1 MKRVYQLM
9 PYPWYKPEETER
21 WLEEKARNGLFL
33 SKGTVIRFFAAFERQ
48 EPKAVRY
55 RLAAPAGHSDG
66 SGTPSGEEVGIAQ
79 EMGWTYT
86 ARDGEFAVYRCD
98 DTEAPELNTDPE
110 VEAMSLKRIRRR
122 GMIGLFSS
130 IFWLVL
136 LAGLITVGRVW
147 LLLLMDRSGWMV
159 LSVSLMGLI
168 DLVVSAG
175 KTFRLWKLY
184 RRLKNGKPAKERS
197 RRTSRRPPR
206 RTPPVTAAQLGNIL
220 ALITAVGVMFNCL
233 GYFFTSKD
241 SGGIPISEYTDP
253 FPFPTMAEMGKE
265 GSFVQEDF
273 QSYNEVQEQEVP
285 LIGKTIHLSENGR
298 FETKDGRKIQ
308 GFWFIDYAQC
318 KNAWL
323 AREFAAECSAEAR
336 RQAKKSQS
344 DESIDLPSAESL
356 GLDSITGYPTELMGG
371 TTLIL
376 LRGDRAVQIR
386 FYQLSEDTLSVDEWA
401 KMFAN
406 ALNEE

>member
-1 MKRVYQLM
+1 
-9 PYPWYKPEETER
+9 
-21 WLEEKARNGLFL
+21 
-33 SKGTVIRFFAAFERQ
+33 
-48 EPKAVRY
+48 
-55 RLAAPAGHSDG
+55 
-66 SGTPSGEEVGIAQ
+66 
-79 EMGWTYT
+79 
-86 ARDGEFAVYRCD
+86 
-98 DTEAPELNTDPE
+98 
-110 VEAMSLKRIRRR
+110 
-122 GMIGLFSS
+122 
-130 IFWLVL
+130 
-136 LAGLITVGRVW
+136 
-147 LLLLMDRSGWMV
+147 MV
-159 LSVSLMGLI
+159 
-168 DLVVSAG
+168 
-175 KTFRLWKLY
+175 
-184 RRLKNGKPAKERS
+184 
-197 RRTSRRPPR
+197 
-206 RTPPVTAAQLGNIL
+206 
-220 ALITAVGVMFNCL
+220 NCI

-241 SGGIPISEYTDP
+241 SGGIPISENTDP

-285 LIGKTIHLSENGR
+285 LIGKTIRLSENGR

-323 AREFAAECSAEAR
+323 AREFAAECSAEAQ
-336 RQAKKSQS
+336 RQARKSQS
-344 DESIDLPSAESL
+344 GSIDLPSAESL
-356 GLDSITGYPTELMGG
+356 GLDSISGYPTELLDG

>member
-197 RRTSRRPPR
+197 RRTSRRAPR

-253 FPFPTMAEMGKE
+253 FPFPTMAEIGKE

-273 QSYNEVQEQEVP
+273 PSYNEVQEQEVP
-285 LIGKTIHLSENGR
+285 LIGKTIRLSENGR

-344 DESIDLPSAESL
+344 GESIDLPSAESL

-371 TTLIL
+371 TTLIMN
-376 LRGDRAVQIR
+376 RGDRAVQIR

-406 ALNEE
+406 ALAD

>member
-33 SKGTVIRFFAAFERQ
+33 SKGTVIRFFAVFERQ

-197 RRTSRRPPR
+197 RRTPRRP
-206 RTPPVTAAQLGNIL
+206 PPVTAAQLGNIL
-220 ALITAVGVMFNCL
+220 ALITAVGVIFNCL

-323 AREFAAECSAEAR
+323 AREFAAECSAEAQ
-336 RQAKKSQS
+336 RQAKKSQLG
-344 DESIDLPSAESL
+344 ESIDLPSAESL
-356 GLDSITGYPTELMGG
+356 GLDSIKGYPTELLDG

-406 ALNEE
+406 ALAD

>member
-159 LSVSLMGLI
+159 LSASLMGLI

-197 RRTSRRPPR
+197 RRTSRRAPR

-253 FPFPTMAEMGKE
+253 FPFPTMAEIGKE

-273 QSYNEVQEQEVP
+273 PSYNEVQEQEVP
-285 LIGKTIHLSENGR
+285 LIGKTIRLSENGR

-344 DESIDLPSAESL
+344 GESIDLSSAESL

-371 TTLIL
+371 TTLIMN
-376 LRGDRAVQIR
+376 RGDRAVQIR

-406 ALNEE
+406 ALAD

>member
-1 MKRVYQLM
+1 MKRVYTLM

-147 LLLLMDRSGWMV
+147 LLLLMDESGWMV
-159 LSVSLMGLI
+159 LSASLMGLI

-184 RRLKNGKPAKERS
+184 RRLKNGRPAKERS
-197 RRTSRRPPR
+197 LRTL
-206 RTPPVTAAQLGNIL
+206 PVTAAQLGNIL
-220 ALITAVGVMFNCL
+220 ALITAVGMMVNCI

-273 QSYNEVQEQEVP
+273 PSYNEVQEQEVP
-285 LIGKTIHLSENGR
+285 LIGKTIRLSENGR

-323 AREFAAECSAEAR
+323 AREFAAECSAEAQ
-336 RQAKKSQS
+336 RQARKSQS
-344 DESIDLPSAESL
+344 GSIDLPSAESL
-356 GLDSITGYPTELMGG
+356 GLDSIKGYPTELLDG

-376 LRGDRAVQIR
+376 LRGDRAIQIR

>member
-1 MKRVYQLM
+1 MKRVYKLM

-122 GMIGLFSS
+122 GMSGLFSS

-147 LLLLMDRSGWMV
+147 LLLLMDESGWMV
-159 LSVSLMGLI
+159 LSASLMGLI

-184 RRLKNGKPAKERS
+184 RRLKNGRPAKERS
-197 RRTSRRPPR
+197 LRTPR
-206 RTPPVTAAQLGNIL
+206 RTPRVTAAQLGNIL
-220 ALITAVGVMFNCL
+220 ALITAVGMMVNCIGMEPDGASLNIKREDEISHNLSCNL
-233 GYFFTSKD
+233 GILRWDGTDFSATLDIRYPLCTNEVEILGNITRTVSKYGVCVRQLGSHTPHHVPAD
-241 SGGIPISEYTDP
+241 HKIVRGLMQVYNELTGDDAKPLAIGGGTYSRMMPNTVAFGVV
-253 FPFPTMAEMGKE
+253 FPG
-265 GSFVQEDF
+265 QEDCCHIADE
-273 QSYNEVQEQEVP
+273 Y
-285 LIGKTIHLSENGR
+285 
-298 FETKDGRKIQ
+298 
-308 GFWFIDYAQC
+308 IDIERMMQATRIF
-318 KNAWL
+318 AHAIAEL
-323 AREFAAECSAEAR
+323 ASGNIA
-336 RQAKKSQS
+336 
-344 DESIDLPSAESL
+344 
-356 GLDSITGYPTELMGG
+356 
-371 TTLIL
+371 
-376 LRGDRAVQIR
+376 
-386 FYQLSEDTLSVDEWA
+386 
-401 KMFAN
+401 
-406 ALNEE
+406 

>member
-1 MKRVYQLM
+1 MKRVYKLT

-122 GMIGLFSS
+122 GMSGLFSS

-147 LLLLMDRSGWMV
+147 LLLLMDESGWMV
-159 LSVSLMGLI
+159 LSASLMGLI

-184 RRLKNGKPAKERS
+184 RRLKNGRPAKERS
-197 RRTSRRPPR
+197 LRTPR
-206 RTPPVTAAQLGNIL
+206 RTPRVTAAQLGNIL
-220 ALITAVGVMFNCL
+220 ALITAVGMMVNCI

-241 SGGIPISEYTDP
+241 SGGIPISEYTAP

-273 QSYNEVQEQEVP
+273 QSYNEVQEQEFP
-285 LIGKTIHLSENGR
+285 LIGKTIRLSENGR
-298 FETKDGRKIQ
+298 FEAKDGRKIQ

-323 AREFAAECSAEAR
+323 AREFAAECSAEAQ
-336 RQAKKSQS
+336 RQARKSQS
-344 DESIDLPSAESL
+344 GSIDLPSAELL
-356 GLDSITGYPTELMGG
+356 GLDSISGYPTELLDS

>member
-1 MKRVYQLM
+1 MKRVYKLM

-122 GMIGLFSS
+122 GMSGLFSS

-147 LLLLMDRSGWMV
+147 LLLLMDESGWMV
-159 LSVSLMGLI
+159 LSASLMGLI

-184 RRLKNGKPAKERS
+184 RRLKNGRPAKERS
-197 RRTSRRPPR
+197 LRTPR
-206 RTPPVTAAQLGNIL
+206 RTLPVTAAQLGNIL
-220 ALITAVGVMFNCL
+220 ALITAVGMMVNCI

-285 LIGKTIHLSENGR
+285 LTGKTIRLSENGR

-323 AREFAAECSAEAR
+323 AREFAAECSAEAQ
-336 RQAKKSQS
+336 RQARKSQS
-344 DESIDLPSAESL
+344 GSIDLPSAESL
-356 GLDSITGYPTELMGG
+356 GLDSIKGYPTELLGG

>member
-1 MKRVYQLM
+1 MKRVYKLM
-9 PYPWYKPEETER
+9 PYPWYKPEEIER

-147 LLLLMDRSGWMV
+147 LLLLMDESGWMV
-159 LSVSLMGLI
+159 LSASLMGLI

-184 RRLKNGKPAKERS
+184 RRLKNGRPAKERS
-197 RRTSRRPPR
+197 LRTL
-206 RTPPVTAAQLGNIL
+206 PVTAAQLGNIL
-220 ALITAVGVMFNCL
+220 ALITAVGMMVNCI

-265 GSFVQEDF
+265 GSFVQEDL

-285 LIGKTIHLSENGR
+285 LIGKTIRLSENGR

-323 AREFAAECSAEAR
+323 AREFAAECSAEAQ
-336 RQAKKSQS
+336 RQARKSQS
-344 DESIDLPSAESL
+344 GSIDLPSAESL
-356 GLDSITGYPTELMGG
+356 GLDSISGYPTELLGG

-386 FYQLSEDTLSVDEWA
+386 FYQRSEDTLSVDEWA

>member
-159 LSVSLMGLI
+159 LSASLMGLI

-197 RRTSRRPPR
+197 RRTSRRAPR

-253 FPFPTMAEMGKE
+253 FPFPTMAEIGKE

-273 QSYNEVQEQEVP
+273 LSYNEVQEQEVP
-285 LIGKTIHLSENGR
+285 LIGKTIRLSENGR

-344 DESIDLPSAESL
+344 GSIDLPSAESL
-356 GLDSITGYPTELMGG
+356 GLDSISGYPTELLGG

-406 ALNEE
+406 ALAD

>member
-1 MKRVYQLM
+1 MKRVYKLT

-122 GMIGLFSS
+122 GMSGLFSS

-147 LLLLMDRSGWMV
+147 LLLLMDESGWMV
-159 LSVSLMGLI
+159 LSASLMGLI

-184 RRLKNGKPAKERS
+184 RRLKNGRPAKERS
-197 RRTSRRPPR
+197 LRTPR
-206 RTPPVTAAQLGNIL
+206 RTPRVTAAQLGNIL
-220 ALITAVGVMFNCL
+220 ALITAVGMMVNCI

-285 LIGKTIHLSENGR
+285 LIGKTIRLSENGR

-323 AREFAAECSAEAR
+323 AREFAAECSAEAQ
-336 RQAKKSQS
+336 RQARKSQS
-344 DESIDLPSAESL
+344 GSIDLPSAELL
-356 GLDSITGYPTELMGG
+356 GLDSISGYPTELLDS

>member
-1 MKRVYQLM
+1 MKRVYKLT

-147 LLLLMDRSGWMV
+147 LLLLMDESGWMV
-159 LSVSLMGLI
+159 LSASLMGLI

-184 RRLKNGKPAKERS
+184 RRLKNGRPAKERS
-197 RRTSRRPPR
+197 LRTPR
-206 RTPPVTAAQLGNIL
+206 RTLPVTAAQLGNIL
-220 ALITAVGVMFNCL
+220 ALITAVGMMVNCI

-285 LIGKTIHLSENGR
+285 LIGKTIRLSENGR
-298 FETKDGRKIQ
+298 FEAKDGRKIQ

-323 AREFAAECSAEAR
+323 AREFAAECSAEAQ
-336 RQAKKSQS
+336 RQARKSQS
-344 DESIDLPSAESL
+344 GSIDLPSAESL
-356 GLDSITGYPTELMGG
+356 GLDSISGYPTELLDS